1 MNFWEKLK
9 AFFTWLFQGNA
20 EARKERSIRKKWE
33 AEIKTHANHEYI
45 KATSAEQTRIAT
57 ERAKYEADKKIESI
71 KSGGFLGK
79 IAKGLDNASKNL
91 SDNSKGNSKGSK
103 VSKPFKPL
111 DLFPS
116 QTKTKEKP
124 FDIGKIL

>member
-20 EARKERSIRKKWE
+20 EARRERSIRKKWD
-33 AEIKTHANHEYI
+33 AEIKTHARHEYI
-45 KATSAEQTRIAT
+45 KATSAEQSRIAT
-57 ERAKYEADKKIESI
+57 ERAKYEADKKIEGI

-91 SDNSKGNSKGSK
+91 SDNSKGSKA
-103 VSKPFKPL
+103 SKPFKPL

-116 QTKTKEKP
+116 QSKTKEKP